1 MRNRK
6 KTNIAQTVEYNQ
18 CDFLQMYLKWEKKKK
33 KKFPEKISQ
42 FTSLDN
48 LPFRQRMEMASNYSC

>member
-1 MRNRK
+1 MWFL
-6 KTNIAQTVEYNQ
+6 TNV
-18 CDFLQMYLKWEKKKK
+18 LKMGKKKKK